1 MPTQIPALPFKSPP
15 ASLCI
20 LRLSAIGDVCHA
32 LAVVRAIQDQ
42 WPQTKLTWIIGKLEH
57 SLIGDIP
64 EIEFLVYDKGQG
76 KNARKAMNEQLG
88 GREFDALLHMQIS
101 IRSSRLARLV
111 NSPIKLGYDK
121 QRAKDYQWLFTNQ
134 KIPHVPRQHVMD
146 ALFGFAETIGVDRP
160 NDDDLR
166 WDIPLSDADRE
177 FARKHIPDEQKAL
190 IISPCSSQRAR
201 NFRNWSVENYVA
213 SAKHAIGLGAKIIIT
228 GGPTE
233 LETEYAAAICEGL
246 NGQATNLAGKTT
258 LKQLVAL
265 LDLAT
270 ALLGPDSG
278 PAHMANSV
286 RTPVIGLFA
295 TSNPERTGPY
305 FSTRDN
311 QIANAYPHA
320 LRTYLQKEVADVSW
334 GKRVRDPNAMDLIEL
349 SAATEKLDAIF

>member
-1 MPTQIPALPFKSPP
+1 M
-15 ASLCI
+15 
-20 LRLSAIGDVCHA
+20 
-32 LAVVRAIQDQ
+32 VRAIQDQ
-42 WPQTKLTWIIGKLEH
+42 WPQTTLTWIISKLEH
-57 SLIGDIP
+57 SLIGDIDG
-64 EIEFLVYDKGQG
+64 IEFIVYDKSQG
-76 KNARKAMNEQLG
+76 KKARQSVKQQLA

-121 QRAKDYQWLFTNQ
+121 KRAKDYQWLFTNH
-134 KIPHVPRQHVMD
+134 KIPAKAQQHVMD
-146 ALFGFAETIGVDRP
+146 GLFGFAETIGVKRP
-160 NDDDLR
+160 TDDQLR
-166 WDIPLSDADRE
+166 WDIPLSNSDRE
-177 FARKHIPDEQKAL
+177 FAISHIPDGQKAL

-213 SAKHAIGLGAKIIIT
+213 AAKRAIDHGAKIIIT

-233 LETEYAAAICEGL
+233 LEIEYAKAICEGL
-246 NGQATNLAGKTT
+246 NGQATNLAGKTS

-265 LDLAT
+265 LDQAT

-305 FSTRDN
+305 FSTKNRD
-311 QIANAYPHA
+311 IANAYPLA
-320 LRTYLQKEVADVSW
+320 LETYLQKRVSDVSW
-334 GKRVRDPNAMDLIEL
+334 GKRVRDPNAMSLIQP
-349 SAATEKLDAIF
+349 SDVAIIVDKLFN